1 MFPWLLQAGEIELV
15 EAPTAT
21 PFSGPFAFSRVY
33 QSGKWENS
41 LKFTPTKRRLTTSHL
56 PTLEPLLKP
65 ALSSYTIN
73 SSSLP
78 LPSLTFFGLPPP
90 SPNSARFCDTRIFS
104 YYQ

>member
-78 LPSLTFFGLPPP
+78 PSIPAIFWAP
-90 SPNSARFCDTRIFS
+90 STIPELREVLRYTYF
-104 YYQ
+104 